1 MTVVWILIGHS
12 IAFNRD
18 AGLFNPEGWLASRG
32 AQDWAGGMVVHASA
46 GAAALAI
53 LVVVGRRAGWPDSET
68 VPHSVPLTI
77 VGAGILWFGWFGFN
91 AGDGLQANGVA
102 PQALLN
108 THVAAAAGL
117 VIWLIL
123 EWFRQ
128 GRATVLG
135 AATGA
140 VAGLACQL
148 ALRLK
153 VWFRFGDALDVV
165 AVHFVGGVLGS
176 LLLGL
181 FAKKAVNTI
190 GSDGVFFGGGFS
202 LLGNQA
208 LASWQ
213 SSRSRSSS
221 RC

>member
-1 MTVVWILIGHS
+1 
-12 IAFNRD
+12 
-18 AGLFNPEGWLASRG
+18 
-32 AQDWAGGMVVHASA
+32 MVVHASA

-77 VGAGILWFGWFGFN
+77 VRAGILWFGWFGFN

-102 PQALLN
+102 AQALLN

-140 VAGLACQL
+140 VAGLATVTPCAGYVDTASALAIGAIAGLACQF

-153 VWFRFGDALDVV
+153 G
-165 AVHFVGGVLGS
+165 
-176 LLLGL
+176 
-181 FAKKAVNTI
+181 
-190 GSDGVFFGGGFS
+190 
-202 LLGNQA
+202 
-208 LASWQ
+208 
-213 SSRSRSSS
+213 RSSFGRRRSTPCWARSIAIPSAITRVMYS
-221 RC
+221 RRRRP